1 LTTAAEI
8 FLLFP
13 QGGDGGDDGGNDVS
27 NDITI

>member
-1 LTTAAEI
+1 MTTAVEI
-8 FLLFP
+8 FLLFS